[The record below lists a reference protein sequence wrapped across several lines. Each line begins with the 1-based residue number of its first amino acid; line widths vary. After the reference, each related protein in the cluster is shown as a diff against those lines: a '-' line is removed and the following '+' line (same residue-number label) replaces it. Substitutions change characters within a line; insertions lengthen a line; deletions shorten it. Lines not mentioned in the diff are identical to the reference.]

1 MTGRRDHLRQHRA
14 AGNVEIGVE
23 HEGDGIAFGGK
34 RNIAVHGRDAAER
47 GAEPASRLDDPLA
60 HLDPARG
67 DSAGIAAEIAG
78 AEHEL
83 HRQAEGRGARDDFGI
98 DGFEIVE
105 QRRPGIPGHRRRAVG
120 DIVAGQRRDR
130 NDGGFG
136 ESEAL
141 GHGAK
146 FRLDLLEALLRPAH
160 LVHLVD
166 GQHHAFDADEI
177 ADRGVTAGLALD
189 AVAGVDQEDGD
200 IGMGG
205 ARRHVAR
212 VLLVPGKVDD
222 DEAAVRRLE
231 ITPSDVDGDAL
242 LALGLEPV
250 EQEAEIDPLAVDAA
264 TMRGKGHRRA
274 LILGDAR
281 RVP

>member
-1 MTGRRDHLRQHRA
+1 M
-14 AGNVEIGVE
+14 
-23 HEGDGIAFGGK
+23 
-34 RNIAVHGRDAAER
+34 
-47 GAEPASRLDDPLA
+47 
-60 HLDPARG
+60 
-67 DSAGIAAEIAG
+67 
-78 AEHEL
+78 
-83 HRQAEGRGARDDFGI
+83 
-98 DGFEIVE
+98 
-105 QRRPGIPGHRRRAVG
+105 
-120 DIVAGQRRDR
+120 
-130 NDGGFG
+130 
-136 ESEAL
+136 
-141 GHGAK
+141 
-146 FRLDLLEALLRPAH
+146 
-160 LVHLVD
+160 VHLVD

-205 ARRHVAR
+205 AGRHVAR
-212 VLLVPGKVDD
+212 VLLVPGRVDD

-231 ITPSDVDGDAL
+231 ITPGDVDGDAL

-250 EQEAEIDPLAVDAA
+250 EEEAEIDPLAVDAA